1 MIFQQHHHSPLNV
14 DRRHCTSCCEN
25 CYEFAGFRRIVEKES
40 GTFKYFLK
48 IVPTEYINLKSEPA
62 VLVL

>member
-1 MIFQQHHHSPLNV
+1 M
-14 DRRHCTSCCEN
+14 
-25 CYEFAGFRRIVEKES
+25 EKES

>member
-1 MIFQQHHHSPLNV
+1 MV
-14 DRRHCTSCCEN
+14 K
-25 CYEFAGFRRIVEKES
+25 KES

-62 VLVL
+62 ILML